1 MCCTIPCS
9 AVITQMLN
17 VSPPDLFTTWFL
29 RVADTVIV
37 ILLVSFPL
45 RLSSPK
51 GVNIDMPNR
60 HANTR
65 QGVTRRWDMS
75 TTNSSDQARE
85 KKRLCRH
92 RGLATYTHGDP
103 AQHEQHS
110 SQLAERT
117 VGFLP
122 QTQGRHGGEDKRK
135 RVADRNGHGYVC
147 RKRGKRRA
155 PHRKTKA
162 GEKGW
167 VPRQELFRGGL
178 GWGIL
183 KKETPKNDIFS

>member
-147 RKRGKRRA
+147 RKRENGGPHIGKQRRA
-155 PHRKTKA
+155 KRD
-162 GEKGW
+162 GCL
-167 VPRQELFRGGL
+167 VRSFSGG
-178 GWGIL
+178 GWGGG
-183 KKETPKNDIFS
+183 F

>member
-1 MCCTIPCS
+1 
-9 AVITQMLN
+9 MLN
-17 VSPPDLFTTWFL
+17 VPPPDLFTTWFL

-135 RVADRNGHGYVC
+135 RVADRNGHGYVLGAEQIVVNRGPGLVDEERHRSLC
-147 RKRGKRRA
+147 RGQAQQWSQESPQCGLFYVTVYA
-155 PHRKTKA
+155 P
-162 GEKGW
+162 
-167 VPRQELFRGGL
+167 VL
-178 GWGIL
+178 
-183 KKETPKNDIFS
+183 